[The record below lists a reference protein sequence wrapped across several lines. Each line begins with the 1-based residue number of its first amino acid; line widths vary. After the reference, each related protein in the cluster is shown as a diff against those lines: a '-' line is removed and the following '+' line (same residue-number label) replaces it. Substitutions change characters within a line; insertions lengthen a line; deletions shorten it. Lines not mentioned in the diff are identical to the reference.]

1 MSGKFRSAKRGQ
13 PKEAEEDQI
22 AAADIADMGIEEM
35 RKALTAERNK
45 SKALEA
51 NEKSRFGAEEA
62 YLGTGEINGANTYDA
77 TNGNAEQDNNDEG
90 NGDNSLHG
98 AMRINAIRAYDS
110 CDRESCG
117 EKSCPSH
124 HHYNQALMEWLTTAV
139 VADGEPRRTYKNDM
153 AEVYQAMNR
162 ELQKGEE
169 MLLDSGSNIHLL
181 TLQHARR
188 YFASQRSTRMTVLGI
203 SGVRDRCSA
212 EGEVIL
218 LVKDNNGK
226 QLRLSLGLGYSS
238 SSVPKSL
245 LSAARLMEDGAIL
258 HFEKG
263 NSYIE
268 FPNQGQRIPL
278 IERGGLFYVPAVNI
292 GIADGEM
299 DSPKYAA
306 QGSSKG
312 APFLGFASEVD
323 AKEACA
329 SYAADAKGEKEAN
342 QAFAGGGI
350 RHTRRMARQVWAHAA
365 DDAPEENCKPKHG
378 TRASSERK
386 DTQHGMRLCYVSTG

>member
-1 MSGKFRSAKRGQ
+1 
-13 PKEAEEDQI
+13 
-22 AAADIADMGIEEM
+22 
-35 RKALTAERNK
+35 
-45 SKALEA
+45 
-51 NEKSRFGAEEA
+51 
-62 YLGTGEINGANTYDA
+62 
-77 TNGNAEQDNNDEG
+77 
-90 NGDNSLHG
+90 
-98 AMRINAIRAYDS
+98 
-110 CDRESCG
+110 
-117 EKSCPSH
+117 
-124 HHYNQALMEWLTTAV
+124 
-139 VADGEPRRTYKNDM
+139 
-153 AEVYQAMNR
+153 
-162 ELQKGEE
+162 
-169 MLLDSGSNIHLL
+169 
-181 TLQHARR
+181 
-188 YFASQRSTRMTVLGI
+188 MTVLGI

-278 IERGGLFYVPAVNI
+278 IERGGLFYVPAVNF
-292 GIADGEM
+292 GITDGEM

-312 APFLGFASEVD
+312 ASFLGFASEVD

-329 SYAADAKGEKEAN
+329 AYAADAKGEKEAN
-342 QAFAGGGI
+342 QAFAGGAFATPEGWHGRFGHMLQMMHLKKIASQNMVHGLAVKGKIHSTACACATCQLVNI
-350 RHTRRMARQVWAHAA
+350 RAKGSKDRKSAQKASKPGDVISMDIKYMSTTALAGMKYLVCFVDHSVLHGHPAHRSAKQ
-365 DDAPEENCKPKHG
+365 DGSES
-378 TRASSERK
+378 ASK
-386 DTQHGMRLCYVSTG
+386 IC